1 MPRGGANFS
10 SEELVRV
17 LSHYDIG
24 IVHRVKPLTAGN
36 RRAPKVIVT
45 ADKGVFLLKRRPRG
59 RDDLQRVG
67 FAHVVQQHLAR
78 RSFPVTSLLATA
90 DERTTAL
97 SLENH
102 IYEFFQFVAGSRYD
116 GSAQDTREAGR
127 QLAAFHKHLA
137 DLGGPDEPSPWCF
150 HDSALVRRH
159 LKLIGGAR
167 AGPEG
172 RGAGGDTAAPL
183 ASGASAR
190 LKPVAQE
197 LLLRYDKS
205 SARVNELRF
214 HSWKRQVVHG
224 DWHPGNLLFSD
235 HRIVAVLD
243 FDSVRVAPPA
253 TDLANGML
261 QFSIVADRPN
271 PANWPAH
278 FDRDR
283 IFQFLDGYR
292 EVIKLSQRKRYGLVD
307 LMIES
312 MIAEAVLPVAATG
325 FFGHHAG
332 LDFLRMIL
340 RKTKWLRRHRHELC
354 ETMLQ

>member
-1 MPRGGANFS
+1 
-10 SEELVRV
+10 

-59 RDDLQRVG
+59 RDNLQRVA
-67 FAHVVQQHLAR
+67 FAHAVQQHLAQ
-78 RSFPVTSLLATA
+78 RSFPVTSLLVTS
-90 DERTTAL
+90 DEQTTVL

-102 IYEFFQFVAGSRYD
+102 IYEFFCFVTGSRYD
-116 GSAQDTREAGR
+116 GSIEATREAGR
-127 QLAAFHKHLA
+127 QLALFHKHLA
-137 DLGGPDEPSPWCF
+137 DFGARDEHSPWCF

-159 LKLIGGAR
+159 LKLISSDKR
-167 AGPEG
+167 TEVS
-172 RGAGGDTAAPL
+172 RRMQT
-183 ASGASAR
+183 
-190 LKPVAQE
+190 VAQE

-205 SARVNELRF
+205 SAHVNELGF
-214 HSWKRQVVHG
+214 ASWKRQVVHG

-235 HRIVAVLD
+235 GKIVAVVD
-243 FDSVRVAPPA
+243 FDSIRVAPPA

-261 QFSIVADRPN
+261 QFSIIADRPN
-271 PANWPAH
+271 PAEWPAH

-283 IFQFLDGYR
+283 VLQFFDGYR
-292 EVIKLSQRKRYGLVD
+292 EIVKLSQRKRYGLVD
-307 LMIES
+307 LMIET

-325 FFGHHAG
+325 FFGQHAG
-332 LDFLRMIL
+332 LDFLEMIL
-340 RKTKWLRRHRHELC
+340 RKTKWLRRQRHDLR

>member
-45 ADKGVFLLKRRPRG
+45 ADQGVFLLKRQPRA
-59 RDDLQRVG
+59 RDDLERVA
-67 FAHVVQQHLAR
+67 FAHAVQQHLAQ
-78 RSFPVTSLLATA
+78 RSFPVTSLLSTT
-90 DERTTAL
+90 DEQTTAL

-102 IYEFFQFVAGSRYD
+102 IYEFFRFVAGARYD
-116 GSAQDTREAGR
+116 GSAQATREAGR
-127 QLAAFHKHLA
+127 QLAMFHKHLA
-137 DLGGPDEPSPWCF
+137 DFDARNERSPWCF

-159 LKLIGGAR
+159 LKLISSDKR
-167 AGPEG
+167 TE
-172 RGAGGDTAAPL
+172 
-183 ASGASAR
+183 SAR
-190 LKPVAQE
+190 RRHAIAEE

-205 SARVNELRF
+205 STRVNALGF
-214 HSWKRQVVHG
+214 GSWKRQVVHG

-235 HRIVAVLD
+235 QKIVAVVD
-243 FDSVRVAPPA
+243 FDSIRVAPPT

-271 PANWPAH
+271 PAEWPAH

-283 IFQFLDGYR
+283 ILQFLEGYR
-292 EVIKLSQRKRYGLVD
+292 QIIRLSERKRYGLVD
-307 LMIES
+307 LMIET

-332 LDFLRMIL
+332 LEFLEMIL
-340 RKTKWLRRHRHELC
+340 RKTKWLRRQRHDLR
-354 ETMLQ
+354 ETMLT

>member
-17 LSHYDIG
+17 LSHYDVG

-36 RRAPKVIVT
+36 RRAPKVIIT

-59 RDDLQRVG
+59 RDDLQRVA
-67 FAHVVQQHLAR
+67 FAHAVQQHLAS
-78 RSFPVTSLLATA
+78 RSFPVTSLLETA
-90 DERTTAL
+90 DEHTTAL
-97 SLENH
+97 SLQNH
-102 IYEFFQFVAGSRYD
+102 IYEFFRFVTGTRYD
-116 GSAQDTREAGR
+116 GSAGATREAGR
-127 QLAAFHKHLA
+127 QLALFHKHLA
-137 DLGGPDEPSPWCF
+137 DFRAPDEKSPWCF

-159 LKLIGGAR
+159 LKLISSDKRTETSRKMQA
-167 AGPEG
+167 
-172 RGAGGDTAAPL
+172 
-183 ASGASAR
+183 
-190 LKPVAQE
+190 VAQE

-205 SARVNELRF
+205 SRHVNEVGF
-214 HSWKRQVVHG
+214 SSWKRQVVHG
-224 DWHPGNLLFSD
+224 DWHPGNLLYSGLK
-235 HRIVAVLD
+235 IIAVMD
-243 FDSVRVAPPA
+243 FDSIRVAPPA

-271 PANWPAH
+271 PAQWPAY

-292 EVIKLSQRKRYGLVD
+292 EIIRLSERKRYGLVD

-312 MIAEAVLPVAATG
+312 MLAEAVLPVAATG

-332 LDFLRMIL
+332 LDFLEMIL
-340 RKTKWLRRHRHELC
+340 RKTKWLRRHRHELR
-354 ETMLQ
+354 EVMLA